1 MFYKAR
7 HGARQG
13 APWREAWLRR
23 YEKLHNVAVRR
34 NAWQGV
40 IWRAMAR
47 YGVLW
52 RVFFR
57 LRHSFFLFVMS
68 FQTGDT
74 SIVVF
79 VNFLLLVIDLT
90 LLKSSYI

>member
-1 MFYKAR
+1 MPHAITKSFITLML
-7 HGARQG
+7 G
-13 APWREAWLRR
+13 
-23 YEKLHNVAVRR
+23 VAH
-34 NAWQGV
+34 
-40 IWRAMAR
+40 

-52 RVFFR
+52 RMFFR
-57 LRHSFFLFVMS
+57 LRHSFLLFVMS
-68 FQTGDT
+68 FQIGDT

>member
-1 MFYKAR
+1 MARVKAR
-7 HGARQG
+7 HDM
-13 APWREAWLRR
+13 RR
-23 YEKLHNVAVRR
+23 GFAVTKSLITLLL
-34 NAWQGV
+34 GV

-47 YGVLW
+47 YDVLL

-57 LRHSFFLFVMS
+57 LRHSFLLFIMS
-68 FQTGDT
+68 FQIGDT

>member
-1 MFYKAR
+1 
-7 HGARQG
+7 
-13 APWREAWLRR
+13 
-23 YEKLHNVAVRR
+23 
-34 NAWQGV
+34 
-40 IWRAMAR
+40 MAR

-57 LRHSFFLFVMS
+57 LRHSFLLFVMS
-68 FQTGDT
+68 FLIGDT